1 MIVFYDLETTGLIN
15 PHRDLPG
22 IIQIAAVKVDN
33 LGEIIDTFNM
43 AVDPEINPHDWEKGA
58 IRTTGVG
65 PDQIRE
71 RPTLFTVLPLFAQF
85 MVGTKVLAG
94 YNILGFDDIVLD
106 KNLKRYAFDRCFP
119 WPPKRLD
126 VMDVAVQHM
135 NMQGKRGAK
144 RPKLE
149 EVYESTFGEKF
160 DDAHDALA
168 DVLATAKVGLE
179 ICGVELARLMK

>member
-1 MIVFYDLETTGLIN
+1 MIVFYDLETTGLLN

-22 IIQIAAVKVDN
+22 IIQIAAVKVDS
-33 LGEIIDTFNM
+33 LGKIIETFNM
-43 AVDPEINPHDWEKGA
+43 AVDPEINPNDWEKGA
-58 IRTTGVG
+58 IRTTGIG
-65 PDQIRE
+65 PEDVRS
-71 RPTLFTVLPLFAQF
+71 RPTLFTVLPLFANF
-85 MVGTKVLAG
+85 MVGTRVLAG

-135 NMQGKRGAK
+135 NMKGNRGAK

-149 EVYESTFGEKF
+149 ELYKQEFDESF

-168 DVLATAKVGLE
+168 DVLATAKVGLKIAE
-179 ICGVELARLMK
+179 IELSRLMK

>member
-15 PHRDLPG
+15 PHKHLPG

-33 LGEIIDTFNM
+33 LGRTIDKFNM
-43 AVDPEINPHDWEKGA
+43 AVDPELHPDDWEKGA

-65 PDQIRE
+65 PDNVRD
-71 RPTLFTVLPLFAQF
+71 RPTLFTVLPLFSQF

-135 NMQGKRGAK
+135 NMVGQRGAK

-149 EVYESTFGEKF
+149 EIYEYCFKTKF
-160 DDAHDALA
+160 DNAHDALA
-168 DVLATAKVGLE
+168 DVEATAKVGLKIGE
-179 ICGVELARLMK
+179 VELCRLLR

>member
-1 MIVFYDLETTGLIN
+1 MIVFYDLETTGLLN
-15 PHRDLPG
+15 AHRDLPG
-22 IIQIAAVKVDN
+22 IIQIAAAKYN
-33 LGEIIDTFNM
+33 NNFKLLDTFNM
-43 AVDPEINPHDWEKGA
+43 AVDPEINANDWEKGA

-65 PDQIRE
+65 PDQIRD

-85 MVGTKVLAG
+85 MVGTKILAG

-106 KNLKRYAFDRCFP
+106 KNLKRYAFDRSFP

-126 VMDVAVQHM
+126 VMYVATQHF
-135 NMQGKRGAK
+135 NQSGKRGVK

-149 EVYESTFGEKF
+149 EIYKETTDKTL

-168 DVLATAKVGLE
+168 DVKATAEVCWKIGSD
-179 ICGVELARLMK
+179 ELMRLLK